1 MAYAIRDT
9 MNNFR
14 DLVKPTIKTWT
25 WNATLRDDF
34 QWAKQEIIRCV
45 KEGVMTYNMDLKT

>member
-34 QWAKQEIIRCV
+34 RWAKQEIIRCV